1 MKNIALA
8 FGLILTGNLVS
19 SAYSTKSNLDD
30 SLLLEDIDNQ
40 QYNFKNIMFSND
52 FSIRNK
58 EPGCCKGERYQIRYR
73 GNTSTQPNQIQIEM
87 HYEDQYRSSQ
97 LQQILYPTK
106 TFNVSEI
113 EPYVNMFCDNY
124 LHKSMEVPVNQ
135 AVSLV
140 LAATE
145 LFKMKQESR
154 NAIRELISNKK
165 LERDSII
172 KIEKL
177 IRKNKFS
184 LGATYTCWLGTLS
197 FNQNGQDLG
206 SEIRNIIPYNNAE
219 EFNTVIKYVVESI
232 FLANIRHDFHV
243 LFENCLSNKRI
254 KGAMNHLIET
264 YQRYRH

>member
-113 EPYVNMFCDNY
+113 EASVNIFCDEY
-124 LHKSMEVPVNQ
+124 LHKSMEAPVSQ
-135 AVSLV
+135 TVCLV

-145 LFKMKQESR
+145 LFEMQQKSR
-154 NAIRELISNKK
+154 NAINELIHNGR

-172 KIEKL
+172 EIEKL

-197 FNQNGQDLG
+197 FNQDGQALG
-206 SEIRNIIPYNNAE
+206 SEVRKIIAGNSSE
-219 EFNTVIKYVVESI
+219 EFNTVIQYVTESI
-232 FLANIRHDFHV
+232 FLANIRHDFYI